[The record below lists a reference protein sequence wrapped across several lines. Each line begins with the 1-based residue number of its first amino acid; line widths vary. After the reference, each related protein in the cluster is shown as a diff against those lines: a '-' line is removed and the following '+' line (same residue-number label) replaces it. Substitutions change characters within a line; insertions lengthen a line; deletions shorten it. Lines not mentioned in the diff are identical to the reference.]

1 LLARLERRSERMH
14 GLRIDY
20 AASYWTPP
28 MTPKLAFELE
38 TRQVEKLNLRAMVS
52 ITDHDTI
59 TRPCCCAPFQC
70 AQIPVSVEWSAPYGN
85 QSFTGRAQPAK
96 RQGDGVDETLA
107 EYTANPSD
115 KRLTEIL
122 KALDEEPNVLVVFT
136 TLCGLYLIGAEK
148 HQFLVN
154 EFLQINGNYLHALE
168 LNACATGREPGSA
181 AAGRT
186 VEHAADLRRRPPW
199 RGAERQHQPDNAVNF
214 TEFVHEIGGRR

>member
-1 LLARLERRSERMH
+1 MLARLERRSERMH

-59 TRPCCCAPFQC
+59 TAPMLLRTVPS
-70 AQIPVSVEWSAPYGN
+70 ARQIPVSVEWSAPYGN
-85 QSFTGRAQPAK
+85 QSFHLGVHNLPSAK
-96 RQGDGVDETLA
+96 ATEWMETLA

-122 KALDEEPNVLVVFT
+122 KALDEEPNVLVVFN
-136 TLCGLYLIGAEK
+136 LSLIHICGLERGFFAEVDECGFSVAGAQQQK
-148 HQFLVN
+148 
-154 EFLQINGNYLHALE
+154 
-168 LNACATGREPGSA
+168 A
-181 AAGRT
+181 AATQVACCRMDHGQSKSGSNR
-186 VEHAADLRRRPPW
+186 
-199 RGAERQHQPDNAVNF
+199 
-214 TEFVHEIGGRR
+214 